1 MMESMTVRKTYVPK
15 GQVEREWL
23 LVDADEMNLGRLSTK
38 IAQLLLG
45 KHKPNYTPGVMTGAN
60 VVVINAE
67 KVDVFPTR
75 LDSKIYYRHSN
86 YPGGLKEITLRRQ
99 LEKFPERVIGSAVRG
114 MIPHNKLGRRIFKN
128 LHVYA
133 GSEHPHQ
140 AQEPAVIDLK
150 E

>member
-1 MMESMTVRKTYVPK
+1 MKKTFVPK

-23 LVDADEMNLGRLSTK
+23 LIDAEGKNLGRLSTK
-38 IAQLLLG
+38 IAQLLIG

-67 KVDVFPTR
+67 KVDVYPTR
-75 LDSKIYYRHSN
+75 LDNKKYYRTSN
-86 YPGGLKEITLRRQ
+86 YPSGLKEVTLRRQ
-99 LEKFPERVIGSAVRG
+99 LEIHPERVIEHAVWG
-114 MIPHNKLGRRIFKN
+114 MIPKNKLGRRIFKN

-133 GSEHPHQ
+133 GEEHPHSGQ
-140 AQEPAVIDLK
+140 QPELVEQE

>member
-1 MMESMTVRKTYVPK
+1 VKKTFVPK

-23 LVDADEMNLGRLSTK
+23 LIDAEDQNLGRLSTK

-45 KHKPNYTPGVMTGAN
+45 KNKPNYTPGVMTGAN

-67 KVDVFPTR
+67 KVAVYPTR
-75 LDSKIYYRHSN
+75 MDNKIYYHHSN
-86 YPGGLKEITLRRQ
+86 YPGGLKEIKLRDQ
-99 LEKFPERVIGSAVRG
+99 LAKFPDRVIKHAVWG
-114 MIPHNKLGRRIFKN
+114 MIPKNKLGRKIFKN

-140 AQEPAVIDLK
+140 AQQPEIVK
-150 E
+150 

>member
-1 MMESMTVRKTYVPK
+1 MRKTFVPK

-23 LVDADEMNLGRLSTK
+23 LVDAEGQNLGRLSTK
-38 IAQLLLG
+38 IAQLLIG

-67 KVDVFPTR
+67 KVAVYPTR
-75 LDSKIYYRHSN
+75 MDSKIYYRHSN
-86 YPGGLKEITLRRQ
+86 YPGGLKEITLRNQ
-99 LEKFPERVIGSAVRG
+99 LIKFPERVIELAVRG
-114 MIPHNKLGRRIFKN
+114 MIPHNKLGRRMFKN

-140 AQEPAVIDLK
+140 AQEPVLIGQ
-150 E
+150 EE

>member
-1 MMESMTVRKTYVPK
+1 MKKTYVPK

-23 LVDADEMNLGRLSTK
+23 LVDAEGHNLGRLATQ
-38 IAQLLLG
+38 IAQLLIG

-75 LDSKIYYRHSN
+75 LDKKIYYRHSN
-86 YPGGLKEITLRRQ
+86 YPSGLKAVTLRDQ
-99 LEKFPERVIGSAVRG
+99 LDQFPERVIEHAVWG
-114 MIPHNKLGRRIFKN
+114 MIPKNKLGRRIIKN

-133 GSEHPHQ
+133 GSKHPHQ
-140 AQEPAVIDLK
+140 AQQPQPHAV
-150 E
+150 EE

>member
-1 MMESMTVRKTYVPK
+1 VRKTFVPK

-23 LVDADEMNLGRLSTK
+23 LVDAEGQNLGRLSTK
-38 IAQLLLG
+38 IAQLLIG

-67 KVDVFPTR
+67 KVAVYPTR
-75 LDSKIYYRHSN
+75 MDSKIYYRHSN
-86 YPGGLKEITLRRQ
+86 YPGGLKEITLRNQ
-99 LEKFPERVIGSAVRG
+99 LIKFPERVIELAVRG
-114 MIPHNKLGRRIFKN
+114 MIPHNKLGRRMFKN

-140 AQEPAVIDLK
+140 AQEPVLIGQ
-150 E
+150 EE

>member
-1 MMESMTVRKTYVPK
+1 MNKTYVPK

-23 LVDADEMNLGRLSTK
+23 LVDAEGQNLGRLATK

-45 KHKPNYTPGVMTGAN
+45 KHRPDYTPGVLMGAN

-67 KVDVFPTR
+67 KVDVYPTR
-75 LDSKIYYRHSN
+75 LDSKVYYHHTG
-86 YPGGLKEITLRRQ
+86 YPGGIKDITLRHQ
-99 LEKFPERVIGSAVRG
+99 LEKFPERVIERAVWG
-114 MIPHNKLGRRIFKN
+114 MIPKNRLGRRIYKN

-133 GSEHPHQ
+133 GNEHPHY
-140 AQEPAVIDLK
+140 AQQPELV

>member
-1 MMESMTVRKTYVPK
+1 MKKTFVPK

-23 LVDADEMNLGRLSTK
+23 LIDAEDQNLGRLSTK

-45 KHKPNYTPGVMTGAN
+45 KNKPNYTPGVMTGAN

-67 KVDVFPTR
+67 KVAVYPTR
-75 LDSKIYYRHSN
+75 MDNKIYYHHSN
-86 YPGGLKEITLRRQ
+86 YPGGLKEIKLRDQ
-99 LEKFPERVIGSAVRG
+99 LAKFPDRVIKHAVWG
-114 MIPHNKLGRRIFKN
+114 MIPKNKLGRKIFKN

-140 AQEPAVIDLK
+140 AQQPELVK
-150 E
+150 

>member
-1 MMESMTVRKTYVPK
+1 MKKTFVPK

-23 LVDADEMNLGRLSTK
+23 LVDAEGQNLGRLATE
-38 IAQLLLG
+38 IAQLLIG

-67 KVDVFPTR
+67 KVGVYPTR

-86 YPGGLKEITLRRQ
+86 YPGGLKEITLRDQ
-99 LEKFPERVIGSAVRG
+99 LAKFPERVIERAVWG
-114 MIPHNKLGRRIFKN
+114 MIPKNKLGRRIYKN

-133 GSEHPHQ
+133 GTDHPHK
-140 AQEPAVIDLK
+140 AQEPELV
-150 E
+150 EQEE

>member
-1 MMESMTVRKTYVPK
+1 MKKTYVPK

-23 LVDADEMNLGRLSTK
+23 LVDAEGQNLGRLATK

-67 KVDVFPTR
+67 KVDVYPTR
-75 LDSKIYYRHSN
+75 LDSKVYYHHSN
-86 YPGGLKEITLRRQ
+86 YPGGIKSITLRNQ
-99 LEKFPERVIGSAVRG
+99 LEKFPERVIEKAVWG
-114 MIPHNKLGRRIFKN
+114 MIPKHKLGRRIYKN

-133 GSEHPHQ
+133 GTEHPHL
-140 AQEPAVIDLK
+140 AQQPELMK
-150 E
+150 QEE

>member
-1 MMESMTVRKTYVPK
+1 MKKTFVPK

-23 LVDADEMNLGRLSTK
+23 LVDAEGQNLGRLSTK

-45 KHKPNYTPGVMTGAN
+45 KHKPNYTPGAMTGAN

-67 KVDVFPTR
+67 KVAFHPTR
-75 LDSKIYYRHSN
+75 LETKKYYRHSN
-86 YPGGLKEITLRRQ
+86 YPSGLKEVTLKRQ
-99 LEKFPERVIGSAVRG
+99 LETFPERVIEHAVRG

-133 GSEHPHQ
+133 GTMHPHE
-140 AQEPAVIDLK
+140 AQQPAMVAL
-150 E
+150 EE

>member
-1 MMESMTVRKTYVPK
+1 MNKTYVPK
-15 GQVEREWL
+15 GQVERDWL
-23 LVDADEMNLGRLSTK
+23 LVDAEGQNLGRLATK

-45 KHKPNYTPGVMTGAN
+45 KNKPNYTPGVITGAN

-67 KVDVFPTR
+67 KVDVYPTR
-75 LDSKIYYRHSN
+75 LESKVYYRHSN
-86 YPGGLKEITLRRQ
+86 YPGGLKEITLKDQ
-99 LEKFPERVIGSAVRG
+99 LVKFPERVIERAVWG
-114 MIPHNKLGRRIFKN
+114 MIPKNKLGRRIYKN

-140 AQEPAVIDLK
+140 AQQPEIV

>member
-1 MMESMTVRKTYVPK
+1 MMESLTVRKTFVPK

-23 LVDADEMNLGRLSTK
+23 LIDAEGQNLGRLSTK

-67 KVDVFPTR
+67 KIEVYPTR
-75 LDSKIYYRHSN
+75 MEEKIYYRHSN
-86 YPGGLKEITLRRQ
+86 YPGGLKEITLKRQ
-99 LEKFPERVIGSAVRG
+99 LEKFPERVIEIAVKG
-114 MIPHNKLGRRIFKN
+114 MIPHNKLGRRILKN

-133 GSEHPHQ
+133 GPEHPHQ
-140 AQEPAVIDLK
+140 AQEPVLV

>member
-1 MMESMTVRKTYVPK
+1 MKKTFVPK

-23 LVDADEMNLGRLSTK
+23 LVDAEGQNLGRLSTK

-67 KVDVFPTR
+67 KVAFHPTR
-75 LDSKIYYRHSN
+75 LESKVYYRHSN
-86 YPGGLKEITLRRQ
+86 YPGGLKAVTLKRQ
-99 LEKFPERVIGSAVRG
+99 LETFPERVIQHAVKG
-114 MIPHNKLGRRIFKN
+114 MIPHNKLGRRINKN

-133 GSEHPHQ
+133 GTAHPHE
-140 AQEPAVIDLK
+140 AQQPAQMTL
-150 E
+150 EE

>member
-1 MMESMTVRKTYVPK
+1 MRKTFVPK

-23 LVDADEMNLGRLSTK
+23 LIDAEGQNLGRISTK

-45 KHKPNYTPGVMTGAN
+45 KNKPNYTPGVMTGAN

-67 KVDVFPTR
+67 KVAFYPTR
-75 LDSKIYYRHSN
+75 LDKKIYYRHSN
-86 YPGGLKEITLRRQ
+86 YPGGLKAINLRQQ
-99 LEKFPERVIGSAVRG
+99 LERFPERVIQSAVKG

-140 AQEPAVIDLK
+140 AQEPVLVK
-150 E
+150 

>member
-1 MMESMTVRKTYVPK
+1 VEKTYVPK
-15 GQVEREWL
+15 GQVERDWL
-23 LVDADEMNLGRLSTK
+23 LVNADGQNLGRLATK

-45 KHKPNYTPGVMTGAN
+45 KNKPNYTPGVMTGAN

-67 KVDVFPTR
+67 KVAVYPTR
-75 LDSKIYYRHSN
+75 LDKKIYYRHSN
-86 YPGGLKEITLRRQ
+86 YPGGLKEVTLRRQ
-99 LEKFPERVIGSAVRG
+99 METFPERVIEKAVWG
-114 MIPHNKLGRRIFKN
+114 MIPKNKLGRRIYKN

-140 AQEPAVIDLK
+140 AQQPELV

>member
-1 MMESMTVRKTYVPK
+1 MNKTFVPK
-15 GQVEREWL
+15 GQVERDWL
-23 LVDADEMNLGRLSTK
+23 LVDAEGQNLGRLATK

-45 KHKPNYTPGVMTGAN
+45 KNKPNYTPGAMTGAN

-67 KVDVFPTR
+67 KVAVFPTR
-75 LDSKIYYRHSN
+75 LESKKYYHHSG
-86 YPGGLKEITLRRQ
+86 YPGGIKEITLRDQ
-99 LEKFPERVIGSAVRG
+99 LAKFPERVIEKAVWG
-114 MIPHNKLGRRIFKN
+114 MIPKNKFGRRIYKN

-140 AQEPAVIDLK
+140 AQQPALV

>member
-1 MMESMTVRKTYVPK
+1 MKKTFVPK

-23 LVDADEMNLGRLSTK
+23 LIDAEEQNLGRLSTK

-45 KHKPNYTPGVMTGAN
+45 KHKPNFTPGVMTGAN

-67 KVDVFPTR
+67 KVAVYPTR
-75 LDSKIYYRHSN
+75 MDSKVYYHHSG
-86 YPGGLKEITLRRQ
+86 YPGGIKAITLRDQ
-99 LEKFPERVIGSAVRG
+99 LAKFPERVIKRAVWG
-114 MIPHNKLGRRIFKN
+114 MIPKTKLGRKIYKN

-140 AQEPAVIDLK
+140 AQQPKLVE
-150 E
+150 

>member
-1 MMESMTVRKTYVPK
+1 MRKTFVPK

-23 LVDADEMNLGRLSTK
+23 LVDAEGQNLGRVSTM
-38 IAQLLLG
+38 IAQLLIG

-67 KVDVFPTR
+67 KVAVYPTR
-75 LDSKIYYRHSN
+75 LDSKVYYRHSN
-86 YPGGLKEITLRRQ
+86 YPGGLKAITLRDQ
-99 LEKFPERVIGSAVRG
+99 LKRFPERVIETAVKG
-114 MIPHNKLGRRIFKN
+114 MIPHNKLGRRIYKN

-140 AQEPAVIDLK
+140 AQEPVLV
-150 E
+150 EQEE

>member
-1 MMESMTVRKTYVPK
+1 MRKTFVPK

-23 LVDADEMNLGRLSTK
+23 LVDAEGQNLGRLSTK

-67 KVDVFPTR
+67 KVAVYPTR
-75 LDSKIYYRHSN
+75 LENKKYYRTSN
-86 YPGGLKEITLRRQ
+86 YPSGLKEITLKRQ
-99 LEKFPERVIGSAVRG
+99 LETHPERVIEHAVRG
-114 MIPHNKLGRRIFKN
+114 MMPHNKLGRRIFKN

-133 GSEHPHQ
+133 GSEHPHDP
-140 AQEPAVIDLK
+140 QEPILV
-150 E
+150 EQEE